1 MPYFISK
8 SAQGWDTVKADGTV
22 IGKHPDKKKAIAQM
36 VALSIAEKM
45 PVGGE
50 LKRAVQS
57 GSYSPPAG
65 VAVAAKRALKW
76 IEQGLAGSGFTA
88 VGRARAVQL
97 ASGKDVSADVVNR
110 MISYFARHAVDSK
123 AVGFSQGEEGFPSAG
138 RVAWD
143 AWGGDAGQEWVNG
156 MDNKMAK
163 RDVIA
168 EVGIT
173 DLDDT
178 LIVNG
183 ALHQDYFDWLDHQN
197 VKLYVVTGRDES
209 QRADT
214 MNQLDEFNV
223 QYREL
228 IMRPSEIPAAGTND
242 WKGSVAKE
250 LISNGE
256 NVKFAV
262 DNNPEARAAYKSA
275 GVQEVLDPKT
285 IDYKTQT
292 RDSYME
298 EVEPVAVEALE
309 PTKEYLAE
317 ELCSLMANLVSAKFL
332 AHGAHWNV
340 KGVLFPQFHKFFQK
354 IYEDYESA
362 IDATAENIRKLDVDA
377 KFTLPEFVA
386 ETEIDA
392 TFIGGDPVQL
402 SLAVYKA
409 NEILLKEIVTTLDCA
424 DDLNQQG
431 IYNFLA
437 DLQDRFSK
445 WHWQLGTVIGDDLR
459 NAYATDIEEVDEVH
473 DPAQPTDEAASDMTG
488 LDGYMNE
495 QVMGM
500 PSSIQMDSVRFI
512 DPTQVAV
519 LAKRGERVT
528 KGIERRQIVRD
539 LEIRQEGDG
548 MTLRGYAAVFNSP
561 SQPLPFTET
570 IAPGAFRDSINSR
583 NDIKMLW
590 NHDTGIVLGS
600 TRAGTLTLTED
611 AHGLL
616 IECSLPDTQAGRDA
630 ATLIKRGDV
639 NAFSFGFRVPM
650 NGDEWPSADQR
661 ILKRVNIHE
670 TSLVSFAA
678 YTATE
683 GTASVRA
690 MTELADKISRLAEI
704 RGVSAEELTDAL
716 LALESGDELTE
727 RQGELLTDTLGKVLK
742 QDPEVTNPAA
752 VLDMKKKQLDLLMQ
766 RV

>member
-36 VALSIAEKM
+36 VALSIAEKI

-50 LKRAVQS
+50 RAVS
-57 GSYSPPAG
+57 AGMYSPP
-65 VAVAAKRALKW
+65 VAVQNTAKKALKW
-76 IEQGLAGSGFTA
+76 IAEGLAGAGFTA
-88 VGRARAVQL
+88 VGRARAEQL
-97 ASGKDVSADVVNR
+97 ASGRDISADVVNR
-110 MISYFARHAVDSK
+110 ISSYLARHSVDK
-123 AVGFSQGEEGFPSAG
+123 QATGFNAGEEGYPSPG
-138 RVAWD
+138 RVAFD
-143 AWGGDAGQEWVNG
+143 SWGGQAAQEWVTGLNEKE
-156 MDNKMAK
+156 MNMAK

-214 MNQLDEFNV
+214 IDQLDEFGV

-228 IMRPSEIPAAGTND
+228 IMRPSQIPAAGTND

-275 GVQEVLDPKT
+275 GVQEVYDPKT

-292 RDSYME
+292 RDIYME
-298 EVEPVAVEALE
+298 EVEPVAEEALE
-309 PTKEYLAE
+309 PTKEYLAD
-317 ELCSLMANLVSAKFL
+317 ELKSLLANLVSAKFL

-340 KGVLFPQFHKFFQK
+340 KGVLFSQYHEFFEE
-354 IYEDYESA
+354 IYQDYDSA
-362 IDATAENIRKLDVDA
+362 IDPTAENIRKLDVDA
-377 KFTLPEFVA
+377 PFMLPEFVA
-386 ETEIDA
+386 DTEIEA

-402 SLAVYKA
+402 SLAIYKA
-409 NEILLKEIVTTLDCA
+409 NEILLKEIVTTLECA

-473 DPAQPTDEAASDMTG
+473 DPAQPTDETPMTDMP
-488 LDGYMNE
+488 
-495 QVMGM
+495 MGDM
-500 PSSIQMDSVRFI
+500 QMDSIRFI

-528 KGIERRQIVRD
+528 KGIERRQGLTD
-539 LEIRQEGDG
+539 FEIRAEGDG

-570 IAPGAFRDSINSR
+570 IMPGAFRDSINSR
-583 NDIKMLW
+583 NDIKLLW
-590 NHDTGIVLGS
+590 NHDTGTVLGS
-600 TRAGTLTLTED
+600 TRAGTLKLSED
-611 AHGLL
+611 NHGLL
-616 IECSLPDTQAGRDA
+616 VEASLPDTNAGRDA
-630 ATLIKRGDV
+630 AVLIKRGDV
-639 NAFSFGFRVPM
+639 TGFSFGFRVPA

-670 TSLVSFAA
+670 ASLTAFPA
-678 YTATE
+678 YLGTE
-683 GTASVRA
+683 GSASVRV
-690 MTELADKISRLAEI
+690 MTELADKIAKLAEI

>member
-8 SAQGWDTVKADGTV
+8 SANGWDTVKEDGTV
-22 IGKHPDKKKAIAQM
+22 LGSHADKKTAIAQM
-36 VALSIAEKM
+36 VALSIAEKI
-45 PVGGE
+45 PAGGE
-50 LKRAVQS
+50 RAVDA
-57 GSYSPPAG
+57 GSYSPPEG
-65 VAVAAKRALKW
+65 VAVAAKRALQW
-76 IEQGLAGSGFTA
+76 IADGLAGAGFTD

-97 ASGKDVSADVVNR
+97 ASGKDVSADIVNR
-110 MISYFARHAVDSK
+110 MLSYFARHEVDK
-123 AVGFSQGEEGFPSAG
+123 TAVGFDNRDKGFPSPG

-143 AWGGDAGQEWVNG
+143 AWGGDAGQDWVNG
-156 MDNKMAK
+156 LDMKMTK
-163 RDVIA
+163 RDVVA
-168 EVGIT
+168 QVGIT

-209 QRADT
+209 QRVET
-214 MNQLDEFNV
+214 MDQLDEFNV

-228 IMRPSEIPAAGTND
+228 IMRPTGIKDANA
-242 WKGSVAKE
+242 WKGTVAKQ
-250 LISNGE
+250 LISDGE
-256 NVKFAV
+256 DVKFAV
-262 DNNPEARAAYKSA
+262 DNDPQARAAYLSA
-275 GVQEVLDPKT
+275 GVQEVYDPKT
-285 IDYKTQT
+285 INYDTKRDYDEAPET
-292 RDSYME
+292 M
-298 EVEPVAVEALE
+298 VEEALE

-317 ELCSLMANLVSAKFL
+317 ELCSLMSNLVSAKFL

-340 KGVLFPQFHKFFQK
+340 KGVLFSQFHKFFQK

-377 KFTLPEFVA
+377 KFTLPEFIA

-409 NEILLKEIVTTLDCA
+409 NEILLKEIVSTLDCA

-437 DLQDRFSK
+437 DLQDRFGL
-445 WHWQLGTVIGDDLR
+445 WHWQLGTIIGDDLR
-459 NAYATDIEEVDEVH
+459 NAFATDIEEVDEVH
-473 DPAQPTDEAASDMTG
+473 VPAQPTDEPVDMNMP
-488 LDGYMNE
+488 DMA
-495 QVMGM
+495 MGDM
-500 PSSIQMDSVRFI
+500 QMDAIRFI

-519 LAKRGERVT
+519 LARRGERVT

-570 IAPGAFRDSINSR
+570 IAQGAFRDSLNSR
-583 NDIKMLW
+583 NDVKLLW
-590 NHDTGIVLGS
+590 NHDTGTVLGS
-600 TRAGTLTLTED
+600 TRAGTLILSED
-611 AHGLL
+611 AKGLL
-616 IECSLPDTQAGRDA
+616 VEAQLPDTQAGRDA
-630 ATLIKRGDV
+630 AVLIKRGDV
-639 NAFSFGFRVPM
+639 NAFSFGFRVPA

-661 ILKRVNIHE
+661 ILKRVNVHE
-670 TSLVSFAA
+670 VSLVAFPA

-690 MTELADKISRLAEI
+690 MTELADKITKLAEI

-742 QDPEVTNPAA
+742 QDPDVSNPAA
-752 VLDMKKKQLDLLMQ
+752 VLDLKKKQLDLLMK

>member
-8 SAQGWDTVKADGTV
+8 SANGWDTVKEDGTV
-22 IGKHPDKKKAIAQM
+22 LGSHPDKKTAIAQM
-36 VALSIAEKM
+36 VALSIAEKI
-45 PVGGE
+45 PAGGE
-50 LKRAVQS
+50 RAVAS
-57 GSYSPPAG
+57 GSYSPPEG
-65 VAVAAKRALKW
+65 VAVAAKRALQW
-76 IEQGLAGSGFTA
+76 IADGLAGAGFTD

-97 ASGKDVSADVVNR
+97 ASGKDVSADIVNR
-110 MISYFARHAVDSK
+110 MLSYFARHEVDK
-123 AVGFSQGEEGFPSAG
+123 TAVGFDNRDKGFPSAG

-143 AWGGDAGQEWVNG
+143 AWGGDAGQDWVNG
-156 MDNKMAK
+156 LDMKMAK
-163 RDVIA
+163 RDVVA
-168 EVGIT
+168 QVGIT

-209 QRADT
+209 QRVET
-214 MNQLDEFNV
+214 MDQLDEFNV

-228 IMRPSEIPAAGTND
+228 IMRPTEIKDANA
-242 WKGSVAKE
+242 WKGTVAKQ
-250 LISNGE
+250 LISDGE
-256 NVKFAV
+256 DVKFAV
-262 DNNPEARAAYKSA
+262 DNDPSARAAYSKA
-275 GVQEVLDPKT
+275 GVKEVLDPKT
-285 IDYKTQT
+285 INYDTKRDYDEAPET
-292 RDSYME
+292 M
-298 EVEPVAVEALE
+298 VEEALE

-317 ELCSLMANLVSAKFL
+317 ELCSLMSNLVSAKFL

-340 KGVLFPQFHKFFQK
+340 KGILFSQFHKFFQK

-409 NEILLKEIVTTLDCA
+409 NEILLKEIVSTLDCA

-437 DLQDRFSK
+437 DLQDRFGL
-445 WHWQLGTVIGDDLR
+445 WHWQLGTIIGDDLR
-459 NAYATDIEEVDEVH
+459 NAFATDIEEVDEVH
-473 DPAQPTDEAASDMTG
+473 VPAQPTDEMPADMNMPDTA
-488 LDGYMNE
+488 
-495 QVMGM
+495 MGDM
-500 PSSIQMDSVRFI
+500 QMDAIRFI

-519 LAKRGERVT
+519 LARRGERVT

-570 IAPGAFRDSINSR
+570 IAQGAFRDSLNSR
-583 NDIKMLW
+583 NDVKLLW
-590 NHDTGIVLGS
+590 NHDTGTVLGS
-600 TRAGTLTLTED
+600 TRAGTLKLSED
-611 AHGLL
+611 SKGLL
-616 IECSLPDTQAGRDA
+616 VEANLPDTQAGRDA

-639 NAFSFGFRVPM
+639 NAFSFGFRVPS

-661 ILKRVNIHE
+661 ILKRVNVHE
-670 TSLVSFAA
+670 VSLVAFPA

-690 MTELADKISRLAEI
+690 MTELADKITKLAEI

-742 QDPEVTNPAA
+742 QDPDVSNPAA
-752 VLDMKKKQLDLLMQ
+752 VLDLKKKQLDLLMK

>member
-22 IGKHPDKKKAIAQM
+22 LGSHADKKKAIAQM
-36 VALSIAEKM
+36 VALSIAEKL
-45 PVGGE
+45 PPGGE
-50 LKRAVQS
+50 LKRAVDA

-65 VAVAAKRALKW
+65 VADAAKRALKW
-76 IEQGLAGSGFTA
+76 IADGFAGDGFTA

-110 MISYFARHAVDSK
+110 MLSYFARHEIDKQAT
-123 AVGFSQGEEGFPSAG
+123 GFNSGEDGFPSAG

-143 AWGGDAGQEWVNG
+143 AWGGDAGQSWVNG
-156 MDNKMAK
+156 MDKKMTK
-163 RDVIA
+163 RDVVA
-168 EVGIT
+168 QVGIT

-197 VKLYVVTGRDES
+197 VKLYVVTGRDEA
-209 QRADT
+209 QRSDT
-214 MNQLDEFNV
+214 IDQLDEFGV

-228 IMRPSEIPAAGTND
+228 IMRPSQIPPAGTND
-242 WKGSVAKE
+242 WKGSVAAE
-250 LISNGE
+250 LIGNGE

-262 DNNPEARAAYKSA
+262 DNDPVARASYKKA

-285 IDYKTQT
+285 INYDTKRDYDEQP
-292 RDSYME
+292 E
-298 EVEPVAVEALE
+298 LIAEEALE

-317 ELCSLMANLVSAKFL
+317 ELCSLMSNLVSAKFL

-340 KGVLFPQFHKFFQK
+340 KGVLFSQYHKFFQK
-354 IYEDYESA
+354 IYEDYELA
-362 IDATAENIRKLDVDA
+362 IDQTAENIRKLDVDA

-392 TFIGGDPVQL
+392 TFVGGDPVQL

-409 NEILLKEIVTTLDCA
+409 NEILLKEVVSTLDCA

-437 DLQDRFSK
+437 DLQDRFSL
-445 WHWQLGTVIGDDLR
+445 WHWQLGAVIGDDLR
-459 NAYATDIEEVDEVH
+459 NAFATDIEEVDEVH
-473 DPAQPTDEAASDMTG
+473 DPAQPTDEQPMDMT
-488 LDGYMNE
+488 DMA
-495 QVMGM
+495 MGDM
-500 PSSIQMDSVRFI
+500 QMDSIRFI

-570 IAPGAFRDSINSR
+570 IAQGAFRDSLNSR
-583 NDIKMLW
+583 NDVKLLW
-590 NHDTGIVLGS
+590 NHDTGTVLGS
-600 TRAGTLTLTED
+600 TRAGTLKLSED

-616 IECSLPDTQAGRDA
+616 VEANLPDTQAGRDA

-639 NAFSFGFRVPM
+639 NAFSFGFRVAT

-661 ILKRVNIHE
+661 ILKRVNVHE
-670 TSLVSFAA
+670 VSLVAFPA

-690 MTELADKISRLAEI
+690 MTELADKISKLAEI

-752 VLDMKKKQLDLLMQ
+752 VLDLKKKQLDLLMK

>member
-8 SAQGWDTVKADGTV
+8 TAKGWDTVKQDGTV
-22 IGKHPDKKKAIAQM
+22 LGSHSDKKGAIAQM

-45 PVGGE
+45 PPGGE
-50 LKRAVQS
+50 RAVAD

-65 VAVAAKRALKW
+65 VAEAASRALKW
-76 IEQGLAGSGFTA
+76 IADGYAGSGFTA

-97 ASGKDVSADVVNR
+97 ASGKDVSAQIVNR
-110 MISYFARHAVDSK
+110 MISYFARHEVDK
-123 AVGFSQGEEGFPSAG
+123 QAKGFNSGEDGFPSAG

-143 AWGGDAGQEWVNG
+143 AWGGDAGQTWVNG
-156 MDNKMAK
+156 LSEKDMNMAK
-163 RDVIA
+163 RDVVA
-168 EVGIT
+168 DVGIT

-178 LIVNG
+178 LFVNG
-183 ALHQDYFDWLDHQN
+183 DIHQDYYDWLDHQN
-197 VKLYVVTGRDES
+197 VKLVIVTGRDES
-209 QRADT
+209 QRNDT
-214 MNQLDEFNV
+214 IDQLDEFNV
-223 QYREL
+223 PYREL
-228 IMRPSEIPAAGTND
+228 IMKPSEIAPKDVNT
-242 WKGSVAKE
+242 WKGSVAKVM
-250 LISNGE
+250 LDNGE
-256 NVKFAV
+256 NVRFAV
-262 DNNPEARAAYKSA
+262 DNNPEARAAYKKA
-275 GVQEVLDPKT
+275 GVPEVLDPKT
-285 IDYKTQT
+285 IDYSSK
-292 RDSYME
+292 RDLPE
-298 EVEPVAVEALE
+298 EVEPVADEALE

-317 ELCSLMANLVSAKFL
+317 ELCSLMSNLVAAKFL

-340 KGVLFPQFHKFFQK
+340 KGVLFSQYHKFFQK
-354 IYEDYESA
+354 IYEDYDSA
-362 IDATAENIRKLDVDA
+362 IDPTAENIRKLDVDA
-377 KFTLPEFVA
+377 KFMLPDFVA

-402 SLAVYKA
+402 SLAIYKA
-409 NEILLKEIVTTLDCA
+409 NEILLKEIVSTLDCA

-437 DLQDRFSK
+437 DLQDRFSL
-445 WHWQLGTVIGDDLR
+445 WHWQLGAVIGDDLR

-473 DPAQPTDEAASDMTG
+473 DPAQPTDEAASEMTG
-488 LDGYMNE
+488 LDGNMTE

-500 PSSIQMDSVRFI
+500 PSSMQMDSVRFI

-539 LEIRQEGDG
+539 LEIRAEGDG

-570 IAPGAFRDSINSR
+570 IAPGAFRDSLNSR
-583 NDIKMLW
+583 NDVKLLW

-600 TRAGTLTLTED
+600 TRAGTLKVTED
-611 AHGLL
+611 NHGLL
-616 IECSLPDTQAGRDA
+616 IEAMLPDTQAGRDA

-639 NAFSFGFRVPM
+639 NAFSFGFRVPA

-661 ILKRVNIHE
+661 ILKRVNVHE
-670 TSLVSFAA
+670 VSVVSWPA

-690 MTELADKISRLAEI
+690 MTELANKIAQLAEI

-742 QDPEVTNPAA
+742 KDETVTNPAQL
-752 VLDMKKKQLDLLMQ
+752 LDLKKKQLDLLMSKI
-766 RV
+766 

>member
-1 MPYFISK
+1 
-8 SAQGWDTVKADGTV
+8 
-22 IGKHPDKKKAIAQM
+22 
-36 VALSIAEKM
+36 
-45 PVGGE
+45 
-50 LKRAVQS
+50 
-57 GSYSPPAG
+57 
-65 VAVAAKRALKW
+65 
-76 IEQGLAGSGFTA
+76 
-88 VGRARAVQL
+88 
-97 ASGKDVSADVVNR
+97 
-110 MISYFARHAVDSK
+110 
-123 AVGFSQGEEGFPSAG
+123 
-138 RVAWD
+138 
-143 AWGGDAGQEWVNG
+143 
-156 MDNKMAK
+156 
-163 RDVIA
+163 
-168 EVGIT
+168 
-173 DLDDT
+173 
-178 LIVNG
+178 
-183 ALHQDYFDWLDHQN
+183 
-197 VKLYVVTGRDES
+197 
-209 QRADT
+209 
-214 MNQLDEFNV
+214 
-223 QYREL
+223 
-228 IMRPSEIPAAGTND
+228 
-242 WKGSVAKE
+242 
-250 LISNGE
+250 
-256 NVKFAV
+256 V

-292 RDSYME
+292 RDVYME

-309 PTKEYLAE
+309 PTKEYLAA
-317 ELCSLMANLVSAKFL
+317 ELCSLMSNLVSAKFL

-340 KGVLFPQFHKFFQK
+340 KGVLFSQYHKFFQK
-354 IYEDYESA
+354 IYEDYDAA
-362 IDATAENIRKLDVDA
+362 IDPTAENIRKLDVDA
-377 KFTLPEFVA
+377 KFMLPEFVA

-445 WHWQLGTVIGDDLR
+445 WHWQLGAVIGDDLR
-459 NAYATDIEEVDEVH
+459 NAYATNIEEVDEVH

-500 PSSIQMDSVRFI
+500 PSSMQMDSVRFI

-519 LAKRGERVT
+519 LARRGERVT
-528 KGIERRQIVRD
+528 KGIERRQIIRD
-539 LEIRQEGDG
+539 LEIRSEGDG

-570 IAPGAFRDSINSR
+570 IAPGAFRDSLNSR
-583 NDIKMLW
+583 NDIKLLW
-590 NHDTGIVLGS
+590 NHDTGTVLGS
-600 TRAGTLTLTED
+600 TRAGTLKVSED
-611 AHGLL
+611 NHGLL
-616 IECSLPDTQAGRDA
+616 IEAMLPDTQAGRDA

-639 NAFSFGFRVPM
+639 NAFSFGFRVAT

-661 ILKRVNIHE
+661 ILKRVNVHE
-670 TSLVSFAA
+670 VSVVSWPA

-683 GTASVRA
+683 GTASVRG

>member
-1 MPYFISK
+1 MPYFIAK
-8 SAQGWDTVKADGTV
+8 TPKGWNTVKQDGTV
-22 IGKHPDKKKAIAQM
+22 LGSHSDKKGAIAQM

-45 PVGGE
+45 PPGGE
-50 LKRAVQS
+50 LKRAVT
-57 GSYSPPAG
+57 GDSYSPPAG
-65 VAVAAKRALKW
+65 VAEAASRALKW
-76 IEQGLAGSGFTA
+76 IADGYAGSGFTA

-110 MISYFARHAVDSK
+110 MISYFARHEVDK
-123 AVGFSQGEEGFPSAG
+123 QAKGFASGEDGFPSAG

-143 AWGGDAGQEWVNG
+143 AWGGDAGQSWVTGLNEKD
-156 MDNKMAK
+156 MNMAK
-163 RDVIA
+163 RDVVA
-168 EVGIT
+168 DVGIT

-183 ALHQDYFDWLDHQN
+183 ALHQDYFDWLDHQG
-197 VKLYVVTGRDES
+197 VKLYVVTGRAES
-209 QRADT
+209 ERTTTID
-214 MNQLDEFNV
+214 QLDEFGV
-223 QYREL
+223 AYREL
-228 IMRPSEIPAAGTND
+228 IMRPESVAPKDVNT

-250 LISNGE
+250 LIGNGE
-256 NVKFAV
+256 SVKFAV
-262 DNNPEARAAYKSA
+262 DNNPEARAAYKTA
-275 GVQEVLDPKT
+275 GVPEVLDPKT
-285 IDYKTQT
+285 INYATK
-292 RDSYME
+292 RDMGE
-298 EVEPVAVEALE
+298 EVEPVVEEALE

-317 ELCSLMANLVSAKFL
+317 ELCSLMSNLVSAKFL

-354 IYEDYESA
+354 IYEDYDAA
-362 IDATAENIRKLDVDA
+362 IDPTAENIRKLDVDA
-377 KFTLPEFVA
+377 KFMLPDFVA

-402 SLAVYKA
+402 SLALYKA
-409 NEILLKEIVTTLDCA
+409 NEILLKEIVSTLDCA

-473 DPAQPTDEAASDMTG
+473 DPAQPTDETPMDMTMG
-488 LDGYMNE
+488 D
-495 QVMGM
+495 MGM
-500 PSSIQMDSVRFI
+500 GVDMQMDSVRFI

-570 IAPGAFRDSINSR
+570 IANGAFRDSLNSR
-583 NDIKMLW
+583 NDVKLLW
-590 NHDTGIVLGS
+590 NHDTGTVLGS
-600 TRAGTLTLTED
+600 TRAGTLKLSED
-611 AHGLL
+611 NKGLL
-616 IECSLPDTQAGRDA
+616 VEAMLPDTQAGRDA

-639 NAFSFGFRVPM
+639 NAFSFGFRVPA

-661 ILKRVNIHE
+661 ILKRVNVHE
-670 TSLVSFAA
+670 VSLVAFPA

-690 MTELADKISRLAEI
+690 MTELADKIAKLAEI

-742 QDPEVTNPAA
+742 KDETVTNPAQL
-752 VLDMKKKQLDLLMQ
+752 LDLKKKQLDLLMSKI
-766 RV
+766 